1 MGIFM
6 EIVLSKEAGFCF
18 GVKRALKLTN
28 QTLEKSRCNVYTLG
42 PLIHNPQVIED
53 LKNKGILVAQGMDEI
68 ATGVVIL
75 RSHGVTPKLYQQI
88 LDSGLKMVDAVCPN
102 VKRVQ
107 KLVSQLK
114 QEGYTVVVVGEK
126 NHPEVMSIPGIAE
139 GATLVIENIEQ
150 AESFPRVERIGL
162 VAQTTQTCEYFRKI
176 ASLLLHKTFEL
187 RAYHTICDAVER
199 RQQDSRKIAQQVEM
213 MLVVGGKNSA
223 NTSRL
228 AQICAMSGCVTYHI
242 ETSSEIQ
249 PEWLKGIKKIG
260 ITAGASTPP
269 WIIEGVVDRITGIS
283 R

>member
-1 MGIFM
+1 MKIL
-6 EIVLSKEAGFCF
+6 LSKEAGFCF
-18 GVKRALKLTN
+18 GVKRALRLTN
-28 QTLEKSRCNVYTLG
+28 QTLGKSHGNVYTLG

-53 LKNKGILVAQGMDEI
+53 LKSKGVLVVQGMDEI
-68 ATGVVIL
+68 TTGVVIL

-88 LDSGLKMVDAVCPN
+88 VGAGLIIVDAVCPN

-126 NHPEVMSIPGIAE
+126 NHPEVMSIPGIVE
-139 GATLVIENIEQ
+139 GDTLVIESIEQ
-150 AESFPRVERIGL
+150 AENFPQVERIGI

-176 ASLLLHKTFEL
+176 VSLLLHKTFEL

-199 RQQDSRKIAQQVEM
+199 RQQDSRKIAKQVEM

-228 AQICAMSGCVTYHI
+228 AQICTDSGCTTYHI
-242 ETSSEIQ
+242 ETASEIQ
-249 PEWLKGIKKIG
+249 SEWLKGIKKIG

-269 WIIEGVVDRITGIS
+269 WIIEEVVAALAGES
-283 R
+283 E

>member
-1 MGIFM
+1 M
-6 EIVLSKEAGFCF
+6 EILLSKEAGFCF

-53 LKNKGILVAQGMDEI
+53 LKNKGVLVAQGMDEI
-68 ATGVVIL
+68 TTGVVIL

-88 LDSGLKMVDAVCPN
+88 LDAGLDIVDAVCPN

-107 KLVSQLK
+107 ELVSQLK
-114 QEGYTVVVVGEK
+114 QEGYMVVVVGER
-126 NHPEVMSIPGIAE
+126 NHPEVMSIPGIVE
-139 GATLVIENIEQ
+139 GDTIVIESIEQ
-150 AESFPRVERIGL
+150 AENFPQSKRIGL

-176 ASLLLHKTFEL
+176 ASILLHKTFEL
-187 RAYHTICDAVER
+187 RVYHTICDAVER
-199 RQQDSRKIAQQVEM
+199 RQQDSREIAEHVEM

-228 AQICAMSGCVTYHI
+228 AQICADSGCITYHI
-242 ETSSEIQ
+242 ETASEIQ
-249 PEWLKGIKKIG
+249 SEWLKEVKKIG

-269 WIIEGVVDRITGIS
+269 WIIEEVLAALS
-283 R
+283 

>member
-1 MGIFM
+1 M
-6 EIVLSKEAGFCF
+6 EILLSKEAGFCF

-28 QTLEKSRCNVYTLG
+28 QTLNKSKGNVYTLG
-42 PLIHNPQVIED
+42 PLIHNPQVIEE
-53 LKNKGILVAQGMDEI
+53 LKNKGVLVVQGMDEI
-68 ATGVVIL
+68 TTGVVIL

-88 LDSGLKMVDAVCPN
+88 LDAGLTIVDAVCPN

-107 KLVSQLK
+107 KLVLQLK

-126 NHPEVMSIPGIAE
+126 KHPEVMSIPGIVE
-139 GATLVIENIEQ
+139 GDTLVIESIEQ
-150 AESFPRVERIGL
+150 AENFPNVKRIGI

-176 ASLLLHKTFEL
+176 ANLLLHKTFEL

-199 RQQDSRKIAQQVEM
+199 RQQDSCRIAKQVEM

-228 AQICAMSGCVTYHI
+228 AQICADSGCVTYHI
-242 ETSSEIQ
+242 ETASEIQ
-249 PEWLKGIKKIG
+249 AEWLQGIKKIG

-269 WIIEGVVDRITGIS
+269 WIIKEVLAALS
-283 R
+283 